1 MWTGGDV
8 RSGEIESEYTST
20 VLRRLIDLSRP
31 KLEPTIVLRTVLA
44 LRSTKI
50 NVFHGRDLRAVNVV
64 LLQIY
69 RVTGRNSFD
78 VSI

>member
-8 RSGEIESEYTST
+8 RSGEIKSEYTST

-50 NVFHGRDLRAVNVV
+50 NVFHGLAE
-64 LLQIY
+64 IY
-69 RVTGRNSFD
+69 GL
-78 VSI
+78 